1 MVGPA
6 LAPGTIPLLI
16 KAVDFLFEEGKKI
29 LQEIRARRKE
39 STDVDKTTKQTDS
52 PRTPI
57 IRDEQG
63 TNDVIIS
70 KEDALNQKISEKD
83 WADSEKEIEHLL
95 RLLELDTRSYRLAQ
109 EQYKM
114 YGRALVP
121 PIVLNRLIDAEKGIE
136 DTTKKLQKVMSK
148 IYNKE
153 IYLTN
158 DDE

>member
-95 RLLELDTRSYRLAQ
+95 RLLKLDTRSYRLAQ

-121 PIVLNRLIDAEKGIE
+121 PIVLYRLMDAEKGIE

-148 IYNKE
+148 IYNKK

>member
-1 MVGPA
+1 M
-6 LAPGTIPLLI
+6 LS

-29 LQEIRARRKE
+29 IQEIRERK
-39 STDVDKTTKQTDS
+39 KTSSNIGIPDTEVVE
-52 PRTPI
+52 PITPAPI
-57 IRDEQG
+57 EEKNS
-63 TNDVIIS
+63 NDVITT
-70 KEDALNQKISEKD
+70 KNDALNHEIERSI
-83 WADSEKEIEHLL
+83 WLNSEKEIEHLL

-121 PIVLNRLIDAEKGIE
+121 PIVLNRLIDAEQGIE

>member
-6 LAPGTIPLLI
+6 LAPGTIPFLI

-95 RLLELDTRSYRLAQ
+95 RLLKLDTRSYRLAQ

-121 PIVLNRLIDAEKGIE
+121 PIVLNRLMDAEKGIE

-148 IYNKE
+148 IYNKK